1 MKDLESLRADAALDL
16 HWTPLTRDTHTAVY
30 HAMLNHHRD
39 QLQYLSSKTLPLD
52 RPNGPVTYRESPR
65 RATALAGYPSRAV

>member
-52 RPNGPVTYRESPR
+52 ALTVRTVTYLNLPP
-65 RATALAGYPSRAV
+65 ALPVL

>member
-52 RPNGPVTYRESPR
+52 ALTVRSHIVNLPGALPR
-65 RATALAGYPSRAV
+65 

>member
-16 HWTPLTRDTHTAVY
+16 HSLTRDTHTAVY

-52 RPNGPVTYRESPR
+52 
-65 RATALAGYPSRAV
+65 ALTVRSHI